1 MTATV
6 PPGRIL
12 VVDDNEANRYTLVR
26 LLERA
31 GFSLQEAVDGRQG
44 LAAAHPDLD
53 LIILDIRMPELDGYQ
68 VCRALKADPV
78 LRAIA
83 VLHISAT
90 YTSTRDIATGLEGGA
105 DGYLTHPVDPDVLLG
120 TVRAFIR
127 LRQADR
133 ALRES
138 ETRARARAEELEA
151 VMAAAPAAVLTAHDA
166 DCRVIT
172 GNPASYDLLGMP
184 PGDHA
189 NLSQSA
195 LDRPTHY
202 RFRAQGADLAPEQLP
217 VQTAARRGRP
227 VDGSELEIAF
237 EDGASK
243 YVYGRAT
250 PLFDREGAVRGAVGV
265 FVDITAQRDAVAQ
278 LERAQRLESI
288 GRLAGG
294 IAHETNNQ
302 MAVVLGLADY
312 VMHGSNLTQEQR
324 RDLTEMRRAADRVAQ
339 LTRQLLALSRRQVL
353 HTEPVELD
361 RLVRESHRMLAGLLG
376 PEFPLRLDLDAAGR
390 WVRAD
395 RTQLVQVLLNLGINA
410 RDAMPGGGPV
420 TISTR
425 YQTPPAARGRLGR
438 DWGNREPVLVLAV
451 SDSGGGIDPA
461 ISARIFEPFFTT
473 KPVGGGTGLGLS
485 VVEGIVA
492 QSGGDIWV
500 ESTPLVGTTLLLA
513 LPEAAPPPLAGNG
526 LKPSAPGG
534 SETVLVVDDEA
545 AVRELLARQLT
556 QRGYRVLEAADG
568 AAALEL
574 LHGEAARIALVV
586 SDIAMPGMSGT
597 ELAKRLR
604 NEGATVPFLFV
615 SGQAREALGEYGD
628 PGEYGPVL
636 EKPFSAEQLAVAV
649 GHALG
654 ARAERT

>member
-1 MTATV
+1 MTANA
-6 PPGRIL
+6 PRGQIL

-26 LLERA
+26 LLKRA

-44 LAAAHPDLD
+44 LDAAHPDLD

-78 LRAIA
+78 LRAIP

-90 YTSTRDIATGLEGGA
+90 HTSTRDIATGLEGGA
-105 DGYLTHPVDPDVLLG
+105 DGYLTHPVDPEVLLG

-151 VMAAAPAAVLTAHDA
+151 VMAAAPAAVMIAHDP
-166 DCRVIT
+166 DCRIIT
-172 GNPASYDLLGMP
+172 GNPAAYDLLGMP

-195 LDRPTHY
+195 LDRPAHY
-202 RFRAQGADLAPEQLP
+202 RFRAHGVDLAPEQLP
-217 VQTAARRGRP
+217 VQTAARSGRS
-227 VDGSELEIAF
+227 VDGLELEIAF
-237 EDGASK
+237 EDGVSK
-243 YVYGRAT
+243 YIYGRAT
-250 PLFDREGAVRGAVGV
+250 PLFDRQGSVRGAVGV

-312 VMHGSNLTQEQR
+312 VMHGSNLTEEQR

-361 RLVRESHRMLAGLLG
+361 RLVRESHRMLARLLG
-376 PEFPLRLDLDAAGR
+376 PEYPLRLDLDTAGR

-420 TISTR
+420 TIRTR
-425 YQTPPAARGRLGR
+425 YQAPPATRGRLGR
-438 DWGNREPVLVLAV
+438 EWGNREPVLVLAV
-451 SDSGGGIDPA
+451 SDSGGGIDPT

-500 ESTPLVGTTLLLA
+500 ESAPRVGTTLSLA
-513 LPEAAPPPLAGNG
+513 LPEAAPPPLESNG
-526 LKPSAPGG
+526 PKPSAPGG
-534 SETVLVVDDEA
+534 GETVLIVDDEE
-545 AVRELLARQLT
+545 AVRELLARQLA
-556 QRGYRVLEAADG
+556 QRGYRVLEATDG

-574 LHGEAARIALVV
+574 LQGEAGHIALVV

-597 ELAKRLR
+597 DLAKQLR
-604 NEGATVPFLFV
+604 NQGRMVPFLFV

-649 GHALG
+649 GHALL
-654 ARAERT
+654 ARAEQT